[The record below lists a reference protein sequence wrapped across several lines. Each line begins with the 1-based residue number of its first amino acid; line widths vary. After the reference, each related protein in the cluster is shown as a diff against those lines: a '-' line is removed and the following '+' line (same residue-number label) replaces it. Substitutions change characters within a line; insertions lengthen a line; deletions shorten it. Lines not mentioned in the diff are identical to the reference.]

1 MNIFIGMTILFFSAF
16 GCSPKPEGTV
26 TSIKIKMPI
35 SDFSKRSVSSLRKEK
50 ATGDVSIFIQED
62 VAVLDDIDCYTV
74 LLAFSGDLKKARCIG
89 DNLTDRIRMVSN
101 TVSDG
106 GEIVIDNVPTGRKIE
121 IYVSGFKLQD
131 STQICPDLRTISST
145 QAQSM
150 SRPVLV
156 GKVIKE
162 LEEAAENTVSIDIAM
177 ANASYINGCGD
188 GPLQWN
194 AGAVFGASSYNNSR
208 FGP

>member
-1 MNIFIGMTILFFSAF
+1 MNILIGMIFVLFSVLA
-16 GCSPKPEGTV
+16 CAPKPEGPA
-26 TSIKIKMPI
+26 TSIKIKMPV
-35 SDFSKRSVSSLRKEK
+35 SDFSKRSISSLRKAK
-50 ATGDVSIFIQED
+50 ATGDVSIFVQDD
-62 VAVLDDIDCYTV
+62 VRVLDDIDCYTV
-74 LLAFSGDLKKARCIG
+74 LLAFSGETKKARCIG
-89 DNLTDRIRMVSN
+89 DVLTDRIRMVSN
-101 TVSDG
+101 TVPDG
-106 GEIVIDNVPTGRKIE
+106 GEIVIDNVPTGKKIE

-131 STQICPDLRTISST
+131 PTQVCPDLRTISTS

-156 GKVIKE
+156 GNIAKE

-188 GPLQWN
+188 GPLQWS
-194 AGAVFGASSYNNSR
+194 AGAVFGASSFNNSR